1 MIRVKFG
8 HLCVVQVHNPASNRQ
23 MESIIDQLRVQ
34 DGKLFHNELVLSVYL
49 DLKRLVLNHVLLAV
63 SAPGGLKTFLEWS
76 DELEDELVSRLL
88 ITDELFEAAL
98 DVFCTEVHKSRK
110 AFRRGQMLKSMFLKI
125 CTDPCVVSK
134 QIVTLDPIKQDFVM
148 RETFRRSLLEGA
160 SSEQQQQVS
169 HQPAEQPLRPVGV
182 LEEPVEESP
191 PEDDAPLAPLP
202 ISQVSQDAR
211 TLISKVP
218 DEATILPDTISLR
231 QDTASV
237 ASSRTHKKPVV
248 RRIIFDNDDATTVF
262 TASRK

>member
-1 MIRVKFG
+1 
-8 HLCVVQVHNPASNRQ
+8 

-63 SAPGGLKTFLEWS
+63 SAPGGLKTFLEWT

-110 AFRRGQMLKSMFLKI
+110 AFTRGQMLKSMFLKI

-148 RETFRRSLLEGA
+148 RESFRRSLLEGA
-160 SSEQQQQVS
+160 SSEQHVAVV
-169 HQPAEQPLRPVGV
+169 HQPLRPVGV
-182 LEEPVEESP
+182 LDEPVDAPQKEDEV
-191 PEDDAPLAPLP
+191 DDAPLAPLP
-202 ISQVSQDAR
+202 VSQVSQGQDAR
-211 TLISKVP
+211 SVISKVP

>member
-1 MIRVKFG
+1 
-8 HLCVVQVHNPASNRQ
+8 
-23 MESIIDQLRVQ
+23 
-34 DGKLFHNELVLSVYL
+34 
-49 DLKRLVLNHVLLAV
+49 
-63 SAPGGLKTFLEWS
+63 
-76 DELEDELVSRLL
+76 
-88 ITDELFEAAL
+88 
-98 DVFCTEVHKSRK
+98 
-110 AFRRGQMLKSMFLKI
+110 
-125 CTDPCVVSK
+125 
-134 QIVTLDPIKQDFVM
+134 M

-160 SSEQQQQVS
+160 SSEQTAQQQIQQQVS
-169 HQPAEQPLRPVGV
+169 HPAEQPLRPIGV

-191 PEDDAPLAPLP
+191 PEDEEALAPLP
-202 ISQVSQDAR
+202 ISQDAR